1 MESWG
6 KYLLAVYQP
15 WSDDDILQE
24 IEHWK
29 NKIEYTDAYDS
40 LSKYRSKLR
49 ELELVQYFR
58 IEEEK
63 ENG

>member
-24 IEHWK
+24 IKHWK
-29 NKIEYTDAYDS
+29 DKIEYTDAYDS
-40 LSKYRSKLR
+40 VSKYRSKLK

>member
-6 KYLLAVYQP
+6 KHLLAVYQP
-15 WSDDDILQE
+15 WSNEDILQE

-29 NKIEYTDAYDS
+29 DKIEYTDAYDS
-40 LSKYRSKLR
+40 VSKYRSKLD
-49 ELELVQYFR
+49 ELRLVQYFR
-58 IEEEK
+58 TEEEK

>member
-1 MESWG
+1 MESWK

-15 WSDDDILQE
+15 WSDDDISQE

-29 NKIEYTDAYDS
+29 DKIEYTDAYDS
-40 LSKYRSKLR
+40 VSKYRSKLR